1 MSVLILVLSVLT
13 AMGIGAGVGYYLRGA
28 VLGKGV
34 ARARAQAEQILQEAE
49 AQKKRLILEARE
61 EASRLRQQAD
71 TDIRERRRELERLER
86 RLSQREDQLDRRAEA
101 LDRRERQ
108 LQEKEREVEAL
119 RREAEALRE
128 RQQQELEALAGLT
141 PAEARALVLRQAEQ
155 EYEKE
160 LARRYRELEQRYKEE
175 AEAQARKVI
184 ALAIHRLAVDVTNET
199 TTTVVPLPN
208 EEMKGRLIGR
218 EGRNIRAIEAL
229 TGVDLIID
237 DTPEAVTL
245 SCFDPVRREIARV
258 ALTKLIQDGRIH
270 PARIEEMVEKARQEV
285 EQAIWEAGQQ
295 AVFEAGVRGLNPE
308 LVKLLGRL
316 KYRYSYGQNVLRHSV
331 EVALLAGMMAAEIG
345 ANVEVAKTAGLLHD
359 IGKAV
364 SHEVE
369 GPHAHVGGEI
379 ARKYG
384 IPEAVYRAIEEHHD
398 DEAGSPEAFIVAAA
412 DAISAAR
419 PGARKDTLENYIKRI
434 TELEEV
440 ARSFPG
446 VEKVYAVHAGRE
458 VRVMV
463 QPDRVDD
470 ATTVKLARDITRKIE
485 ETLTYPGQI
494 KVVVIRETRA
504 VEYAR

>member
-1 MSVLILVLSVLT
+1 MTVWMLVLSVL
-13 AMGIGAGVGYYLRGA
+13 AALGVGAGVGYYLRGS

-34 ARARAQAEQILQEAE
+34 ARARAQAEQVLREAE
-49 AQKKRLILEARE
+49 AQKKRLLLEARE
-61 EASRLRQQAD
+61 DSLRVRSQMEAEL
-71 TDIRERRRELERLER
+71 RERRRELDRWER
-86 RLSQREDQLDRRAEA
+86 RLSQREDQLDRRAES
-101 LDRRERQ
+101 LERRERQ
-108 LQEKEREVEAL
+108 VQQREQEVEGL
-119 RREAEALRE
+119 RREAEALRA
-128 RQQQELEALAGLT
+128 RHQQELEALAGLT
-141 PAEARALVLRQAEQ
+141 QAEARNLILQRAEQ
-155 EYEKE
+155 ECAHE
-160 LARRYRELEQRYKEE
+160 LARRYRELEQRYREE
-175 AEAQARKVI
+175 AEARARKVI
-184 ALAIHRLAVDVTNET
+184 ALAIQRLAVDVTNET

-218 EGRNIRAIEAL
+218 EGRNIRALEAL

-245 SCFDPVRREIARV
+245 SCFDPIRREIARV

-285 EQAIWEAGQQ
+285 EQSIWEAGQQ

-316 KYRYSYGQNVLRHSV
+316 KFRYSYGENVLRHSV

-359 IGKAV
+359 IGKAL

-369 GPHAHVGGEI
+369 GPHAHVGGEV

-384 IPEAVYRAIEEHHD
+384 IPEPVYRAIEEHHD

-419 PGARKDTLENYIKRI
+419 PGARKDTLESYVKRVA
-434 TELEEV
+434 ELEEV

-446 VEKVYAVHAGRE
+446 VEKAYAVHAGRE

-463 QPDRVDD
+463 QPERVDD
-470 ATTVKLARDITRKIE
+470 ATAAKLARDITRKIE
-485 ETLTYPGQI
+485 ESLTYPGQI